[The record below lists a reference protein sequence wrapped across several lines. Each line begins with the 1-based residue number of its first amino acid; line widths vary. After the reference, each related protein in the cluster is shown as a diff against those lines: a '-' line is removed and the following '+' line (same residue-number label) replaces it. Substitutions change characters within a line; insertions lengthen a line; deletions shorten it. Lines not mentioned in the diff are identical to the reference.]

1 MGLRAVTN
9 ELQTLSDKQEETTTS
24 VQSVVKLIA
33 NQIEQTERN
42 RLDALEA
49 AAEAGAKPPIRPK
62 GGSGPGAT
70 PGSTDTSFMMLPL
83 QGLMTALRT
92 LAIPAIIAVTASIT
106 GFDDIIRGLT
116 LPRLLKSVGTTLKS
130 IGNAFTTT
138 VDGIKGLPVK
148 IADAGASFLNRIK
161 GIPAII
167 DNLIPKITIEAPKRT
182 IPVPDA
188 IKNFKLE
195 VPDAIKNFKFPELK
209 IPDSIKNFK
218 FPELKMPDALKP
230 GEGGFL
236 KLPDSIKNFK
246 VPDINLPDVK
256 TIFAGLVPKFLVDG
270 VEATKGVLEKL
281 SKIDIP
287 NPLDFLPRISFE
299 IPPGL
304 KSSFDSIKNFIGK
317 AGAGA
322 ADAGSGILGFLGK
335 LGGFARTIVA
345 PLAKI
350 VGIAFGPITVA
361 ILGIID
367 FFVGFF
373 KGFTSEEGTFLEKLN
388 AGIRGGL
395 QGVIDGILA
404 GFDTIFLKLPALI
417 LEFFGLQKAGEFLRS
432 LQLGPIFSNVVNVVV
447 GLIKTVTTSFGLLK
461 DMVVAQFS
469 YEITS
474 VINGF
479 KNAFTKVARFIL
491 TLGDQLY
498 ILISKNIRFAFPEVK
513 VPKTFLTPEFTL
525 IPGFDVGIGDESTR
539 AEAQAKIDSVNSKA
553 AATIAARNAETD
565 QKLKEL
571 VEAQTAFKQALTANI
586 NDLSNNVSTS
596 TTTTNNIGGG
606 GIDVGVNSVEFVGGP
621 MG

>member
-281 SKIDIP
+281 SKINIP

-373 KGFTSEEGTFLEKLN
+373 EGFTSQEGTFLEKLN

>member
-1 MGLRAVTN
+1 
-9 ELQTLSDKQEETTTS
+9 
-24 VQSVVKLIA
+24 
-33 NQIEQTERN
+33 
-42 RLDALEA
+42 
-49 AAEAGAKPPIRPK
+49 
-62 GGSGPGAT
+62 
-70 PGSTDTSFMMLPL
+70 
-83 QGLMTALRT
+83 
-92 LAIPAIIAVTASIT
+92 
-106 GFDDIIRGLT
+106 
-116 LPRLLKSVGTTLKS
+116 
-130 IGNAFTTT
+130 
-138 VDGIKGLPVK
+138 
-148 IADAGASFLNRIK
+148 
-161 GIPAII
+161 
-167 DNLIPKITIEAPKRT
+167 
-182 IPVPDA
+182 
-188 IKNFKLE
+188 
-195 VPDAIKNFKFPELK
+195 
-209 IPDSIKNFK
+209 
-218 FPELKMPDALKP
+218 MPDALKP

>member
-1 MGLRAVTN
+1 MALAGMGLRAVTN

-70 PGSTDTSFMMLPL
+70 PGSTDTSFLMLPL
-83 QGLMTALRT
+83 QGLMSALRT

-116 LPRLLKSVGTTLKS
+116 LPRLLKSITSTLKS

-138 VDGIKGLPVK
+138 INGIKGLPVK

-182 IPVPDA
+182 IPIPDA

-218 FPELKMPDALKP
+218 FPELTLPDSIKNFKFPELKMPDALKP

-236 KLPDSIKNFK
+236 KLRDSIKNFK

-287 NPLDFLPRISFE
+287 NPLDFLPKIKFE

-304 KSSFDSIKNFIGK
+304 QSSFDSIKNFIGK
-317 AGAGA
+317 AGSGA
-322 ADAGSGILGFLGK
+322 KGVGSGILGFLGT
-335 LGGFARTIVA
+335 LSGFARTIVA

-373 KGFTSEEGTFLEKLN
+373 KGFTSVEEGTFLEKLN

-404 GFDTIFLKLPALI
+404 GFDAIFLKLPA
-417 LEFFGLQKAGEFLRS
+417 
-432 LQLGPIFSNVVNVVV
+432 PV
-447 GLIKTVTTSFGLLK
+447 
-461 DMVVAQFS
+461 S
-469 YEITS
+469 YTH
-474 VINGF
+474 
-479 KNAFTKVARFIL
+479 L
-491 TLGDQLY
+491 TL
-498 ILISKNIRFAFPEVK
+498 P
-513 VPKTFLTPEFTL
+513 T
-525 IPGFDVGIGDESTR
+525 
-539 AEAQAKIDSVNSKA
+539 KA
-553 AATIAARNAETD
+553 
-565 QKLKEL
+565 
-571 VEAQTAFKQALTANI
+571 
-586 NDLSNNVSTS
+586 
-596 TTTTNNIGGG
+596 
-606 GIDVGVNSVEFVGGP
+606 
-621 MG
+621 